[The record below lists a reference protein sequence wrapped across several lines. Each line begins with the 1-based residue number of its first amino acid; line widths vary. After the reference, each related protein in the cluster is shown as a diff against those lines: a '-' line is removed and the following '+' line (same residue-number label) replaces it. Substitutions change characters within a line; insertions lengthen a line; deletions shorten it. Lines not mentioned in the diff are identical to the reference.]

1 MNTQGR
7 INLHIVNIFTAI
19 VPLTIGMALISAT
32 TAPASAQSVIGVD
45 QGILLGVSQPPPVA
59 SYIYGSP
66 IPTPILVN
74 PLTGLLPSSN
84 YSYYPAS
91 PTYYS
96 YPVRGNI
103 VNSTLINPTL
113 VNPTIRNSTLINPV
127 IVNEQF
133 YRTPVLGRSGIIFYP

>member
-1 MNTQGR
+1 MNTQR
-7 INLHIVNIFTAI
+7 QLNLHTVNVFTAI
-19 VPLTIGMALISAT
+19 APLTIGMALISAT
-32 TAPASAQSVIGVD
+32 PAPASAQSVIVVE
-45 QGILLGVSQPPPVA
+45 QGIPGISQPPLT

-66 IPTPILVN
+66 IPTPVPVN

-84 YSYYPAS
+84 YSSYPAS
-91 PTYYS
+91 STYYS
-96 YPVRGNI
+96 DPVRGNV

-127 IVNEQF
+127 IVEQF